1 MVRVHFG
8 PPLLEHFWLEA
19 GSEEHRG
26 LNGTRKPALG
36 DMPGHIATGVAFPQ
50 KSESILAHHFLTPP
64 LLKKRLTEIPR
75 ELEISLSLLKKK
87 LRPYLEN

>member
-26 LNGTRKPALG
+26 LYGTRKPALG
-36 DMPGHIATGVAFPQ
+36 DMPGVYRNRRGFSTEKRV
-50 KSESILAHHFLTPP
+50 HFGPP

-75 ELEISLSLLKKK
+75 ELEVSLSLLKKK

>member
-19 GSEEHRG
+19 GSEEYRG

-36 DMPGHIATGVAFPQ
+36 DMPGAYRNRRGFSAEKRV
-50 KSESILAHHFLTPP
+50 HFGPP

-75 ELEISLSLLKKK
+75 KLEISLSLLKKK